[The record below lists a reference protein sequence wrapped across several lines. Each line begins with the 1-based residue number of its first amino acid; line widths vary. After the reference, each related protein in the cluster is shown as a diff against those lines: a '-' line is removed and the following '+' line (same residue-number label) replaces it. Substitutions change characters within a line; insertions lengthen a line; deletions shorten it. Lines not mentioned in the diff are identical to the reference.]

1 MKFSLE
7 ERTKTEGTAAKKKTE
22 ATGAGALL
30 QLVLSL
36 LFDRHI
42 DADKVV
48 DTLVY
53 PYPSD
58 CLLRCSNERTDPSQV
73 RRMW

>member
-30 QLVLSL
+30 QLVFSF
-36 LFDRHI
+36 LFDV
-42 DADKVV
+42 DKVV
-48 DTLVY
+48 DSGCSLY
-53 PYPSD
+53 PYASD
-58 CLLRCSNERTDPSQV
+58 CLLRFSNERTDPC
-73 RRMW
+73 